1 MAVQAVSLVIVS
13 ILVSSVQSGS
23 SCNETQCTLIP
34 VKRDVV
40 RKFQTLAVEK
50 GVRTIFLDLE
60 IGNDS
65 YHPLESN
72 ERYFGRRWVW
82 ANTKSEP
89 MLALTFDSDV
99 YSLGLLKN
107 QVRHLT
113 LHLQEQQSGCLLRL
127 STHCQDIVV
136 GKTLIEFHKSWLW

>member
-13 ILVSSVQSGS
+13 ILASSVQSES
-23 SCNETQCTLIP
+23 ACNETQCTLLP

-40 RKFQTLAVEK
+40 RKFQTLAAEK
-50 GVRTIFLDLE
+50 GVRIIYLNLE

-65 YHPLESN
+65 YHPLESK
-72 ERYFGRRWVW
+72 ERYFARRWVW

-89 MLALTFDSDV
+89 MLALRFDSDV

-107 QVRHLT
+107 QMRHLT
-113 LHLQEQQSGCLLRL
+113 VRDG
-127 STHCQDIVV
+127 
-136 GKTLIEFHKSWLW
+136 GA